1 MPEDPTSRALFL
13 MMLAAALCMV
23 GMLTIWL
30 LAIVWRRYNRRLDAS
45 RRMPDTMP
53 DVWQTGGQRLA
64 SDVQHDIDLERRRH
78 EDDDEFNTFDED
90 DRY

>member
-45 RRMPDTMP
+45 RRMPAGSALPRMSSTTSTSNGDDTKTMMNSTHSTRM
-53 DVWQTGGQRLA
+53 TG
-64 SDVQHDIDLERRRH
+64 ID
-78 EDDDEFNTFDED
+78 D
-90 DRY
+90 

>member
-53 DVWQTGGQRLA
+53 DVWQTSTSNGDDTKTMMNSTHSTRMTG
-64 SDVQHDIDLERRRH
+64 ID
-78 EDDDEFNTFDED
+78 D
-90 DRY
+90 